1 MVMAFRW
8 QGYNRTR
15 DEASREIS
23 GELEVNRK
31 RRYAIFSESP
41 THTVSFL
48 RHGLF
53 SLPSCLH
60 RPISP
65 GETRPPTNTAHA
77 PTRSILSRRRT
88 ILLVGHCRRL
98 LISCSPDSSPI
109 DRTHLFSRP
118 NRIAAA
124 PRLPV
129 LQSVPEFQGS
139 RINLAA
145 ISAECALR
153 SDVVCCFRAAGCPG
167 DSRSGAEMGVYLSTP
182 KTDKVSADGGNDRL
196 RFGLS
201 SMQGWRTTMEDAVSF
216 NLPPCAFL
224 FRFPS
229 SPGRMDAESTL
240 ELRVIL
246 DGVPPERV
254 EN

>member
-77 PTRSILSRRRT
+77 PTRSILSRRAT

-124 PRLPV
+124 LRLPV

-167 DSRSGAEMGVYLSTP
+167 IPGRGQRWGCTSARPRPTRSPPTAGTTA
-182 KTDKVSADGGNDRL
+182 SASASPPCKAGGPP
-196 RFGLS
+196 
-201 SMQGWRTTMEDAVSF
+201 WRT
-216 NLPPCAFL
+216 
-224 FRFPS
+224 R
-229 SPGRMDAESTL
+229 
-240 ELRVIL
+240 
-246 DGVPPERV
+246 
-254 EN
+254 